1 MYLPVAFED
10 SDDDTIWGGTR
21 FIPLSQLDFGALQR
35 FFPYP
40 SFFHTFTLTSLS
52 HATPSPHITPHITP
66 AQRYPHISLP
76 PPQIIVCKT
85 LHLPIT
91 TPSTPPQA
99 HSASSMNEKTQKRG
113 NAKWSFIRPLYPL
126 LSLPQI
132 IVLAMSRLYLLIA
145 LFFSI
150 AVSAEY
156 VDISCDDKNVVKAIN
171 VSPVTPS
178 HDLGGG
184 YRDPEVAAWIC
195 RVQRCQGLE
204 VQGADF

>member
-1 MYLPVAFED
+1 
-10 SDDDTIWGGTR
+10 
-21 FIPLSQLDFGALQR
+21 
-35 FFPYP
+35 
-40 SFFHTFTLTSLS
+40 
-52 HATPSPHITPHITP
+52 
-66 AQRYPHISLP
+66 
-76 PPQIIVCKT
+76 
-85 LHLPIT
+85 
-91 TPSTPPQA
+91 
-99 HSASSMNEKTQKRG
+99 MNEKTQKRG

-195 RVQRCQGLE
+195 RVQRCQGPE
-204 VQGADF
+204 VQGADL